1 MCRRPCKNASGRR
14 TVGDVGLANDC
25 TLQHRGGKVC
35 ALFERLL
42 LLRDNIGLLAEE
54 YDPKAQ
60 RKLCNIHMHSLMLC
74 SSDLSGA
81 DDAGYSANPASRSLG
96 AEGQC

>member
-1 MCRRPCKNASGRR
+1 MLGWPTIARCSIEAAKFAPCSSACS
-14 TVGDVGLANDC
+14 C
-25 TLQHRGGKVC
+25 C
-35 ALFERLL
+35 ATIL
-42 LLRDNIGLLAEE
+42 GLLAEE

-74 SSDLSGA
+74 SADRSGA
-81 DDAGYSANPASRSLG
+81 DDAGYAPNPASGSLG